1 MPEDYLNRYNTWLG
15 SPCLT
20 DAERAE
26 LQAIS
31 GNEDEIKS
39 RFFKDVEFG
48 TAGLRG
54 VMGAGTNCINAHIV
68 RHATQCVCDVFLTAA
83 QKPVSRFT
91 SQKIIC
97 ITYDSRHNSREYAQA
112 AAEVVAANGITAY
125 LTDDIRP
132 TPELSFAVRY
142 YGAIAGINITASHN
156 TAEYNGYKVYDNTGG
171 QILKEF
177 AVPIAEKMRD
187 NDIFSY
193 SKRVPFNEALEKNQ
207 IRLIGKAA
215 TGTLTQTSGVAR
227 PARRRQDTVPADLAF
242 LQELELGT
250 KSRRIEPYRREL
262 AELRVVYTPLFGAG
276 RDLVPNALR
285 NLGIKN
291 LFPVPSQSA
300 ADGDFP
306 GLASPNPEFP
316 ESFAEALKLADE
328 KDADIIIATDPDCDR
343 VAVMAKPDPAAK
355 QYVHISGNKTGVLM
369 IDHILNAYRQ
379 SGTTPENT
387 AIVKSIVT
395 TEMGRAA
402 AESYGASCIDTFTG
416 FKYIAKEID
425 RLTEE
430 EEATVVFAFEESYG
444 HLAGDYVRDKDA
456 VTAAVL
462 ICEIAARAA
471 SEGLTLIGRL
481 EQLYS
486 RLGYFEEK
494 TLSFVFPGADG
505 FFTIKSLIEAL
516 RAAPPTQIGGT
527 AVIGTRDYLP
537 EADMLRYALA
547 DGSAVIVRPSGTE
560 PTIKAYVLVKGG
572 SAQDAQEKAA
582 RYSGWAAETIK

>member
-1 MPEDYLNRYNTWLG
+1 MPEDYLSQYNTWCA
-15 SPCLT
+15 SPYLT
-20 DAERAE
+20 DAEKSE
-26 LQAIS
+26 LSAIS
-31 GNEDEIKS
+31 GNDAEIKT

-54 VMGAGTNCINAHIV
+54 VMGAGTNCINVHIV
-68 RHATQCVCDVFLTAA
+68 RHATQCVCDVFLAA
-83 QKPVSRFT
+83 KQKAVSRFT
-91 SQKIIC
+91 SEKIIC

-125 LTDDIRP
+125 LTDDVRP

-171 QILKEF
+171 QILKDF
-177 AVPIAEKMRD
+177 AEPIAEKMRE
-187 NDIFSY
+187 NDVFSY
-193 SKRVPFNEALEKNQ
+193 CRRVAFDEALSKKQ
-207 IRLIGKAA
+207 IRLIGKEA

-227 PARRRQDTVPADLAF
+227 PARRRQDTVPSDLAF
-242 LQELELGT
+242 LQEIELGS
-250 KSRRIEPYRREL
+250 KARHVEQYRRSL
-262 AELRVVYTPLFGAG
+262 SDLRVVYTPLFGAG
-276 RDLVPNALR
+276 RALVPNALR

-291 LFPVPSQSA
+291 LYLVPAQSEKN
-300 ADGDFP
+300 GDFP
-306 GLASPNPEFP
+306 GLTSPNPESAD
-316 ESFAEALKLADE
+316 SFTEALKLAAE

-343 VAVMAKPDPAAK
+343 VAVMAKLKPESK
-355 QYVHISGNKTGVLM
+355 EYVHISGNKTGVLM
-369 IDHILNAYRQ
+369 IDHILGAYKE
-379 SGTTPENT
+379 SGTTPESA

-402 AESYGASCIDTFTG
+402 AESYGAQCIDTFTG

-425 RLTEE
+425 RLEGEE
-430 EEATVVFAFEESYG
+430 VTVVFAFEESYG

-471 SEGLTLIGRL
+471 SDGITLIGRL
-481 EQLYS
+481 EELYA

-494 TLSFVFPGADG
+494 TLSFIFPGADG
-505 FFTIKSLIEAL
+505 FFTMQSIISGL
-516 RAAPPTQIGGT
+516 RAALPAEIGGT
-527 AVIGTRDYLP
+527 AVTQVRDYLP
-537 EADMLRYALA
+537 ESDVLRFALA

-560 PTIKAYVLVKGG
+560 PTIKAYVLVKGASSG
-572 SAQDAQEKAA
+572 DAQEKVA
-582 RYSGWAAETIK
+582 RYSDWAAEKIR